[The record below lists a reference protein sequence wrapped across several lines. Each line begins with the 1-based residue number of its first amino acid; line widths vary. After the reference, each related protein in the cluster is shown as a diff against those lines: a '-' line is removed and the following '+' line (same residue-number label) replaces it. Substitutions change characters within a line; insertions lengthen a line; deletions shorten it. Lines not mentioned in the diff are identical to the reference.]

1 LTDPSPPAACPTVRQ
16 ALRGAAD
23 FLAKAGIEDAPTDAR
38 ILLCH
43 VLGCDHAALHRH
55 PDRPLSED
63 RRAALQTLLEQRTR
77 HVPVAYLTGHRG
89 FRDLDL
95 LVDRRVLIPRP
106 ETELLAEAVLEYLA
120 RVPSPLVADLGTGS
134 GAIGLA
140 IARERP
146 DARVF
151 ATDISADALAVA
163 RENAVREGLQDRVTF
178 IEGDWEAPLHQAA
191 PPGAWDVLAS
201 NPPYISPT
209 DYDALPPDVR
219 EHEPRIALF
228 AAGDGLGPYRRIAV
242 AAGSLLKPGG
252 LLALELGVGKAG
264 SVRALVESAGL
275 TAIETRRDYGGIER
289 VLVARR
295 ES

>member
-1 LTDPSPPAACPTVRQ
+1 MRA
-16 ALRGAAD
+16 AAD
-23 FLAKAGIEDAPTDAR
+23 FLAKAGIETPPTDAR

-43 VLGCDHAALHRH
+43 VLDCNHTALRRH
-55 PDRPLSED
+55 PNRPLPED

-106 ETELLAEAVLEYLA
+106 ETELLVEAVLEHLA
-120 RVPSPLVADLGTGS
+120 EVPSPLVADLGTGS
-134 GAIGLA
+134 GAIALA
-140 IARERP
+140 IAHERH
-146 DARVF
+146 DARLF
-151 ATDISADALAVA
+151 ATDISGDALAVA
-163 RENAVREGLQDRVTF
+163 RENALRQRLQDLVTF
-178 IEGDWEAPLHQAA
+178 IEGDWEEPLHWAA
-191 PPGAWDVLAS
+191 PAGAWDALVS

-209 DYDALPPDVR
+209 EYDALPADVR
-219 EHEPRIALF
+219 QHEPRIALF
-228 AAGDGLGPYRRIAV
+228 AESDALGPYRRIAG

-252 LLALELGVGKAG
+252 LLALELAVGRAG

-275 TAIETRRDYGGIER
+275 TVIETRRDYGGIER
-289 VLVARR
+289 VLVARK